1 VPSRTAIR
9 RYRCPPDQNR
19 GLASGRSL
27 PGYPNRRTSPDQ
39 PVGPFRP
46 LGNIKPSILRLGFL
60 FSLTDLRQR
69 PRIKLE
75 VLSMSLGAGLAVSI
89 RTAAG
94 AALAL
99 LVLTAP
105 VIACRGA
112 LYHKI
117 LLDAVPPAAEGSEVI
132 AKVEIVEVQI
142 RELPGLRPVHASCN
156 QSEVLQTDRS
166 FKSMRRGPH
175 VVADSIRARLDAGVS
190 LPDTST
196 RSQMKPYL
204 SAFGV
209 SEEAPLR
216 GTDDR
221 FGSKGEVPAVSSA
234 CLLLPQ
240 QRTSRF
246 MSTLLVRLHLTPE
259 RTPSR
264 LRR

>member
-1 VPSRTAIR
+1 MSVTAYGQESGCRQGLQFGVTGVPQIKTEVWHPVGHFRATPIDGHR
-9 RYRCPPDQNR
+9 Q
-19 GLASGRSL
+19 
-27 PGYPNRRTSPDQ
+27 TSPL
-39 PVGPFRP
+39 VRFGP

-142 RELPGLRPVHASCN
+142 RELPGLRPFHVARAR
-156 QSEVLQTDRS
+156 VLQSIRGTADGQIVQIDAEGTTCGGRLDQS
-166 FKSMRRGPH
+166 AVGRRGFIAGHFHPI
-175 VVADSIRARLDAGVS
+175 ADETLFIGIW
-190 LPDTST
+190 
-196 RSQMKPYL
+196 
-204 SAFGV
+204 
-209 SEEAPLR
+209 
-216 GTDDR
+216 R
-221 FGSKGEVPAVSSA
+221 F
-234 CLLLPQ
+234 
-240 QRTSRF
+240 
-246 MSTLLVRLHLTPE
+246 
-259 RTPSR
+259 
-264 LRR
+264 

>member
-1 VPSRTAIR
+1 MPSRTAIR

-60 FSLTDLRQR
+60 FSLADLRQR
-69 PRIKLE
+69 PRIKLA

-142 RELPGLRPVHASCN
+142 RELPGLRPFHVARAR
-156 QSEVLQTDRS
+156 VLQ
-166 FKSMRRGPH
+166 
-175 VVADSIRARLDAGVS
+175 SIRGTADGQIVQIDAEGTTCGGRLDQSAVGRGGFIAGHFHPIADET
-190 LPDTST
+190 L
-196 RSQMKPYL
+196 
-204 SAFGV
+204 FIGIW
-209 SEEAPLR
+209 
-216 GTDDR
+216 R
-221 FGSKGEVPAVSSA
+221 F
-234 CLLLPQ
+234 
-240 QRTSRF
+240 
-246 MSTLLVRLHLTPE
+246 
-259 RTPSR
+259 
-264 LRR
+264 